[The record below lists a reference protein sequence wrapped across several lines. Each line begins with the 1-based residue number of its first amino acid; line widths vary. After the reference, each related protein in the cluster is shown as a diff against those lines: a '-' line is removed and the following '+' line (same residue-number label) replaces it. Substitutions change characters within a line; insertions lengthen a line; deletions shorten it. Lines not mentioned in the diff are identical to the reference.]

1 MKYRY
6 IRTLTAL
13 LLIFTWLGF
22 HSNQTL
28 AAGGCSGSTC
38 AGLDPG
44 TMGCP
49 ATTAGTVKILPD
61 GASTTMTRKSGTAD
75 CNAKWART
83 YNLSGISQWVA
94 ADLRCRSSYPSCRF
108 RSSAAKI
115 ASSSTIGI
123 YTTME
128 PFASTSTRSCG
139 IVRGD
144 PGPITSIPVSNNNC
158 TGVN

>member
-1 MKYRY
+1 MQHSFARVL
-6 IRTLTAL
+6 IVLTLVFA
-13 LLIFTWLGF
+13 WLGF
-22 HSNQTL
+22 HAGQSL
-28 AAGGCSGSTC
+28 AAGGCSGAAC

-49 ATTAGTVKILPD
+49 ATIAGTVKILPD
-61 GASTTMTRKSGTAD
+61 GTSTTMTRKSGTAD

-83 YNLSGISQWVA
+83 YNLAGIPQWVS
-94 ADLRCRSSYPSCRF
+94 ADLRCGTNYPSCRF
-108 RSSAAKI
+108 RSSSAKI
-115 ASSSTIGI
+115 ASSSTVGI
-123 YTTME
+123 YTTMQ